1 MKEIWIFFTYMI
13 LIILVGGAHILGKF
27 NDLQASLIFIGIF
40 VIPFGLKLLF
50 LPRKKQD

>member
-1 MKEIWIFFTYMI
+1 MI
-13 LIILVGGAHILGKF
+13 LVILISGAHLMGKL

-40 VIPFGLKLLF
+40 AIPFGLKLLF